1 MEELNSVMGLAIDEI
16 NQTFPESM
24 IQNEDQFVLIGK
36 GSSVDSLALVSLI
49 ISIEGNIQKSLGKRV
64 SLVNEDSFNMTQSP
78 FSTVGSLKTYIAE
91 LVNGSK

>member
-1 MEELNSVMGLAIDEI
+1 MEELNGVMGLAIDEI